1 MKKQIIVIASV
12 ALAAVLL
19 FTSYIVFFKDDG
31 IEEVGDVFYT
41 LTDEVKNSLSE
52 VDGDVEITL
61 VGYDSDDDD
70 WEMIYLFSQAVVAAN
85 RDFSLET
92 ADKEGDFSGVKVE
105 ANGKTEKIAFDDFFK
120 KLYDGTVYAFD
131 GEALLANTIFA
142 QFGIEKKEIALRALS
157 GYDTDGDTVTANGAP
172 FIFPAIQ
179 RSEIA
184 FLTIRNSHGEYSIY
198 KDENDF
204 YFGASRA
211 IAYNEEMFSQLT
223 TNCRYAVAYGK
234 MMLPEDGDWGKYG
247 LASEKAS
254 TASYTIM
261 TDSDKDGNY
270 YLHTVYIGDLSSTK
284 NYYYARYIG
293 GYFQASDKSGDD
305 EGGTL
310 VRNLSK
316 DIIYFLPVDTVEGS
330 IGLPQTDIMKPTIV
344 NAITNNE
351 QLLTIDNIRIDLYG
365 DGISAVAKNMS
376 DFNAAPNLSV
386 IDNSSLTKVISDKKF
401 AGDYSKYSDGWT
413 KHIDVFGGFTSSNGK
428 DTYIEAALARSGS
441 GEYRIEFGLLRD
453 EARGA
458 YLPAKVTVSKS
469 YDGVN
474 WHDIENGEIMVSHD
488 NGSIKKY
495 ELSFNDETVVKYI
508 RIGFD
513 VPQRAQ
519 TYVVFDEIRIY
530 VGEDDAQPVS
540 AIGGQWKLVA
550 PVEHISEGM
559 NYSFLDM
566 SNFNNFVQTLASLEG
581 ERVVA
586 CGFADNGD
594 ATSLDTELLAEY
606 GLDNPDKHFAFEFDG
621 VITDLYVSKP
631 NEEGKYYLYSTFK
644 GELNGQAINATT
656 DVIVEVSKETA
667 EWLAWDIVEYLDHSL
682 FSIYI
687 VDISKMEVTADG
699 KKYEFDLS
707 LDSEGQLADVKYE
720 GKSYDVKSF
729 KYLYQSMLGI
739 YMQDAYTPTE
749 GENPVEYLRI
759 KIHTETN
766 SPEIVFYRVS
776 SSKCYFTIDG
786 QGSYY
791 ALVED
796 VNEAREK
803 LVAYVNGEIIT
814 K

>member
-19 FTSYIVFFKDDG
+19 FTSYAVFFKDDG
-31 IEEVGDVFYT
+31 IEEVGDEFYT
-41 LTDEVKNSLSE
+41 LTDEVKTALAE
-52 VDGDVEITL
+52 IDGDVEITL
-61 VGYDSDDDD
+61 VGYNSDDEN
-70 WEMIYLFSQAVVAAN
+70 WEMIYLFSQSVVAAN
-85 RDFSLET
+85 SDFSLKT
-92 ADKEGDFSGVKVE
+92 ADKEDDFSGVRIE
-105 ANGKTEKIAFDDFFK
+105 SDEKTESIAFDDFFK

-131 GEALLANTIFA
+131 GEALIANTIFA
-142 QFGIEKKEIALRALS
+142 QFGIAEKEISLRALS

-198 KDENDF
+198 KDEGDF

-211 IAYNEEMFSQLT
+211 VSYDEEMFSQLT

-234 MMLPEDGDWGKYG
+234 MALPEGGDWAKYG
-247 LASEKAS
+247 LASENAS

-261 TDSDKDGNY
+261 TDSDSEGNY

-293 GYFQASDKSGDD
+293 GYFQASDNSGDS
-305 EGGTL
+305 ESGTL

-330 IGLPQTDIMKPTIV
+330 IGLPQTDVMEPTIV
-344 NAITNNE
+344 NAITSNE

-365 DGISAVAKNMS
+365 DGISAIAKNMS
-376 DFNAAPNLSV
+376 DFNAASNLSV
-386 IDNSSLTKVISDKKF
+386 IDNSSLTTVISDKKF
-401 AGDYSKYSDGWT
+401 ASDYSKYSDGWT
-413 KHIDVFGGFTSSNGK
+413 NHIDVFGGFTSSDGK
-428 DTYIEAALARSGS
+428 NTYIEAALAKSGN

-453 EARGA
+453 ETNGA
-458 YLPAKVTVSKS
+458 YLPAKVTITKS
-469 YDGVN
+469 YDGIN
-474 WHDIENGEIMVSHD
+474 WHAVENGEIMVSQD
-488 NGSIKKY
+488 NGSVKRY
-495 ELSFNDETVVKYI
+495 ELSFTDATVVKYI

-513 VPQRAQ
+513 VPQKAQ

-530 VGEDDAQPVS
+530 VGDDDAQPVS
-540 AIGGQWKLVA
+540 AIGGQWKLTA
-550 PVEHISEGM
+550 PSAYISEGM

-566 SNFNNFVQTLASLEG
+566 SNFNNFVQSIASLEG

-594 ATSLDTELLAEY
+594 ATVLDTALLAEY
-606 GLDNPDKHFAFEFDG
+606 GLDNPDKHFAFEYDG
-621 VITDLYVSKP
+621 VVTDLYVSKP
-631 NEEGKYYLYSTFK
+631 NEEGKYYLYSVFR
-644 GELNGQAINATT
+644 GELNGQTINATT
-656 DVIVEVSKETA
+656 DVIVEVSTETA

-687 VDISKMEVTADG
+687 VDISKMEITADG

-707 LDSEGQLADVKYE
+707 LDSDGQLADVKYE

-729 KYLYQSMLGI
+729 KYLYQSILGI

-766 SPEIVFYRVS
+766 SPEIVFYRIS

-786 QGSYY
+786 YGAYY
-791 ALVED
+791 VLVED

-803 LVAYVNGEIIT
+803 LTAYVNGEIIT